1 MPLASLY
8 AKPGHL
14 ARRFQQISVAIFME
28 ETADFNVTPVQYA
41 TLMALRNNADVDAT
55 RLSQLVALD
64 RSTLGNVITRMQRK
78 GLVRR
83 RPSKDDRRTKHI
95 QITAQGLALLRKVE
109 PAVRRA
115 DSRIIEPVSMRDR
128 KFLLEL
134 LSRLVRLNNKHSRAP
149 LGDFDINFNRKG

>member
-1 MPLASLY
+1 MPLDLLY
-8 AKPGHL
+8 SKPGHL

-95 QITAQGLALLRKVE
+95 QITAQGLA
-109 PAVRRA
+109 
-115 DSRIIEPVSMRDR
+115 
-128 KFLLEL
+128 
-134 LSRLVRLNNKHSRAP
+134 
-149 LGDFDINFNRKG
+149 